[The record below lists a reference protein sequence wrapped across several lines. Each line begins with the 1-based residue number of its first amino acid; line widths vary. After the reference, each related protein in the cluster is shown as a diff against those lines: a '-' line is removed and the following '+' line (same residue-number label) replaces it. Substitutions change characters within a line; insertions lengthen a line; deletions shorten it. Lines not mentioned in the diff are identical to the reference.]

1 MKYQKK
7 ALNVFVNWKY
17 WLIQFK
23 EKIKTV
29 ILRYFQKNVNT
40 FSKRKYI
47 TDDIKLSSDD
57 SDGENSNEEK
67 SNEKN
72 INISK
77 FPSGI

>member
-1 MKYQKK
+1 M
-7 ALNVFVNWKY
+7 
-17 WLIQFK
+17 
-23 EKIKTV
+23 
-29 ILRYFQKNVNT
+29 